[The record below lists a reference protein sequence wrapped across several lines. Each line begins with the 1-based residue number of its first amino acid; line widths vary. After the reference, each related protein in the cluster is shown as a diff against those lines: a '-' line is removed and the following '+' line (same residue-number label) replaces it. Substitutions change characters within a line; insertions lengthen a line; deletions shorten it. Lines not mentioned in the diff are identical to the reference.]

1 MDIQDALNKL
11 QPTTKAARL
20 RALLPDIERQ
30 LAAGVQLKAIQAALH
45 SGGLE
50 FTLTTLKTYLYRFR
64 KETPRSALST
74 VVPVAIPIAS
84 ATRLP
89 VNHGTNEEQA
99 AAQPVSVQDL
109 ARLMQPDAHQEATD
123 IALYERIAKQ
133 QRKEKKTV

>member
-1 MDIQDALNKL
+1 MDIKDALNKL

-20 RALLPDIERQ
+20 RALMPDIERQ
-30 LAAGVQLKAIQAALH
+30 LATGIQLKAIQAALL

-64 KETPRSALST
+64 QVAPHPAI
-74 VVPVAIPIAS
+74 VVTNVVAAPPAS
-84 ATRLP
+84 AQESVT
-89 VNHGTNEEQA
+89 
-99 AAQPVSVQDL
+99 AQPVSVQDL

-123 IALYERIAKQ
+123 IAHYERIAKQ